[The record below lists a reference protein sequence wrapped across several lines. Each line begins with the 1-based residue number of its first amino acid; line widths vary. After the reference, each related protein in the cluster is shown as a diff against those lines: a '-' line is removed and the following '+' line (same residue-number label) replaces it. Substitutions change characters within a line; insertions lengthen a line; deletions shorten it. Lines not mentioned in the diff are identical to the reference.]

1 MAQGIGNSQARMHSE
16 MVLDKRQHI
25 ADVGLSMGINDM
37 VVEVTLTDANDS
49 AVVLPSVSEAVGGI
63 YVIRLVAVGT
73 GAVALTGGRS
83 RHDRFRSGRGRSA
96 SGGLPGRR
104 RAPGNGATAFGRAVL
119 PAGP

>member
-63 YVIRLVAVGT
+63 YVIRLVAVGS
-73 GAVALTGGRS
+73 GAVTVSDNSDDAALTDITLDAAGES
-83 RHDRFRSGRGRSA
+83 
-96 SGGLPGRR
+96 
-104 RAPGNGATAFGRAVL
+104 TVL
-119 PAGP
+119 YSDGIKWNELQANYS